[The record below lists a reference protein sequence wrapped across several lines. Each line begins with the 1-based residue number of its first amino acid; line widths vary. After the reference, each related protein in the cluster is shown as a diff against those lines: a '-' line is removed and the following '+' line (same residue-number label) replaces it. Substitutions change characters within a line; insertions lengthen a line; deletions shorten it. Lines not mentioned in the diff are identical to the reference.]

1 MSHHHVV
8 VGRQHRLLTEFGDV
22 IEIPNEDDVFTL
34 DGADVV
40 SVASEILSAQEYRKK
55 HQIASSTSTL
65 PDPFQTF
72 DDAPFDDRLKAVCKG
87 AGFAAPSPIQA
98 QARAVRA
105 QPQP

>member
-1 MSHHHVV
+1 MPI
-8 VGRQHRLLTEFGDV
+8 L
-22 IEIPNEDDVFTL
+22 PL

-98 QARAVRA
+98 QAKTVRA
-105 QPQP
+105 